1 MSEEMKEYGQH
12 LTEIFIKNELFQ
24 FDEHIKHFNEH
35 YLNSDKNSLVIRAE
49 RAEILMNKLEKIK
62 FDIDCNTKKKYY
74 RVQIE
79 NLEEKK
85 QKLIETIKNIQTP
98 FNDFVEELERLEAR
112 KKRN

>member
-1 MSEEMKEYGQH
+1 MTLIVTQ
-12 LTEIFIKNELFQ
+12 
-24 FDEHIKHFNEH
+24 
-35 YLNSDKNSLVIRAE
+35 R
-49 RAEILMNKLEKIK
+49 
-62 FDIDCNTKKKYY
+62 KKYY

-112 KKRN
+112 KKKLIIKNLKDKMMKHL